1 MKHLKNIK
9 ELVTMQGAHQK
20 DGRSLLPEDLT
31 IIKDASLIIDNSNK
45 IVWCGYT
52 KDLPTEYCATPS
64 IDCSQYVITPE
75 IVDSHTHS
83 FWWQPSLR
91 VYNEAKRSRLSRYC

>member
-31 IIKDASLIIDNSNK
+31 IIKDASLIIDNSNEQRK
-45 IVWCGYT
+45 GV
-52 KDLPTEYCATPS
+52 
-64 IDCSQYVITPE
+64 
-75 IVDSHTHS
+75 
-83 FWWQPSLR
+83 
-91 VYNEAKRSRLSRYC
+91 